1 MLSANQIPWLF
12 NEIFLQSKLSKSGLR
27 LQNLVYLKNVLMEL
41 SDFLHAG
48 TNSCKLKG
56 D

>member
-27 LQNLVYLKNVLMEL
+27 LQNLKNVLMEL